1 MDKFLLT
8 VAGVLL
14 TVILAL
20 TLRKQNADLS
30 LMLSLC
36 GCALVIGVAVGFLTP
51 VMRFIHNLRQT
62 ASVDNEMLSVLLKVT
77 GVAFLSEIA
86 CTVCTDA
93 GNTAMGKCLQIL
105 SSAVILYLSLPMMTA
120 FLELVEKILGSL

>member
-1 MDKFLLT
+1 M
-8 VAGVLL
+8 L